1 MKAILFITLALI
13 FGLVTSCETKYDS
26 VRPDNVLYLRSKGA
40 DMPVYVRG
48 NLSSQVIILH
58 LHGGPGGGA
67 IVTEDWYKELS
78 GQYAVA
84 LWEQRA
90 AGSSSGNVDKSTLTY
105 EQFAEDCGNVIR
117 LLKMKYPQAKIFL
130 MGRSFG
136 VELGWQFLT
145 TQNGQDQVAGWIAV
159 NGTHSGFSYH
169 YHQREWLLKAAKAQN
184 NQPIY
189 DWCQANP
196 VTPTTL
202 SAYDDAQAYRYMV
215 KLGGDQS
222 GGITPGFIVQK
233 TFFSPVTMP
242 GSVLNVLQFF
252 RNKDV
257 TRQFKAFDR
266 SAYLPQIKLPVALFW
281 GKMDGNVPIEIGR
294 ETDSLLTNC
303 PKRFITFDKSW
314 HSPQE
319 TENGRFTSEVIDFI
333 KTYK

>member
-1 MKAILFITLALI
+1 MKTILFITLALI

-40 DMPVYVRG
+40 DMPVYVIG

-58 LHGGPGGGA
+58 LHGGPGSGA
-67 IVTEDWYKELS
+67 ILTEHWFKELS

-117 LLKMKYPQAKIFL
+117 LLKLKYPQAKIFL
-130 MGRSFG
+130 MGHSFG

-159 NGTHSGFSYH
+159 NGTHSGFSYY
-169 YHQREWLLKAAKAQN
+169 YHQREWLLRTAKAQN

-189 DWCQANP
+189 NWTQANP
-196 VTPTTL
+196 VTPMNL
-202 SAYDDAQAYRYMV
+202 LAYNRDQAFSYM
-215 KLGGDQS
+215 KELGGDKS
-222 GGITPGFIVQK
+222 NVLSPGLIVQK
-233 TFFSPVTMP
+233 TFFSPVATA
-242 GSVLNVLQFF
+242 GNVLNNSRLA
-252 RNKDV
+252 RNQDII
-257 TRQFKAFDR
+257 RQFKAFDR

-281 GKMDGNVPIEIGR
+281 GKMDGNVPIEVGR

-303 PKRFITFDKSW
+303 PKRFVTFDKSW

-319 TENGRFTSEVIDFI
+319 TENTRFTSEVIDFI
-333 KTYK
+333 KSYK